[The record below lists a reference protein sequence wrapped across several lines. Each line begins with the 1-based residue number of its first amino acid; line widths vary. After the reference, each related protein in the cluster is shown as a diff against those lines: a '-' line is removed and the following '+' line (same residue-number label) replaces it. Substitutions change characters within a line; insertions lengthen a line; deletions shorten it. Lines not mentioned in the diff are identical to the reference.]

1 MYTRGSL
8 TRINC
13 EGATAGCNHAPR
25 RLTSA
30 TERLRSSNSFFTGF
44 TDYIPTM
51 TQKKIHFL
59 RELLHFSFVSK
70 VTFGSGFILHSE
82 K

>member
-30 TERLRSSNSFFTGF
+30 TERLRSSKSFFTGF
-44 TDYIPTM
+44 TDYIPTI
-51 TQKKIHFL
+51 TKK
-59 RELLHFSFVSK
+59 RELLHSSFVSK
-70 VTFGSGFILHSE
+70 VTFGSDFILHAE